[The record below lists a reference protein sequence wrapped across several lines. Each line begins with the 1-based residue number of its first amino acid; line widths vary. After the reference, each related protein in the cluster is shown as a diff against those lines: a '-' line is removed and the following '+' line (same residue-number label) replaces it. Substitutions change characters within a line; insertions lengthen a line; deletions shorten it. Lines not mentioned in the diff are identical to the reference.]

1 MEFRRVLFRSNAETF
16 AALYADPAR
25 LKEFLKAMTGVSR
38 GANLAIAAKFPWA
51 QSKTVA
57 DAGPAQGDLLTQVLL
72 KNQHLLGVGF
82 DLPEVG
88 PIFEEYVEA
97 NGLSSRLQARK

>member
-1 MEFRRVLFRSNAETF
+1 
-16 AALYADPAR
+16 
-25 LKEFLKAMTGVSR
+25 MTGISR
-38 GANLAIAAKFPWA
+38 GANMAIAAKFPWA
-51 QSKTVA
+51 QYKTVA

-72 KNQHLLGVGF
+72 QNQHLAGVGF

-97 NGLSSRLQARK
+97 ARIDLRGCASRRAASSRMRCRRQM